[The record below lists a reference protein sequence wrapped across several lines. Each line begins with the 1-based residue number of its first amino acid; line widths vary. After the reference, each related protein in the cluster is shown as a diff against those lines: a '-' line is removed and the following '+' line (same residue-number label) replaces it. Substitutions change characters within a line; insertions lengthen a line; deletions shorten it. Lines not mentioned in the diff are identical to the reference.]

1 MKKLSIILSF
11 LMIAAVFFVS
21 CDNKTSAPPTEYKVT
36 FDPDNGDEKTVV
48 TVKEGETATKPEK
61 DPVKEN
67 TVAFV
72 AWIKDDGTAYNFEDK
87 VTSDLTLKATYRT
100 TAVVTFVNGET
111 KTTKEVEYGK
121 TVNKPADEV
130 KREVG
135 GFASWRNEKNEIYD
149 FSTPVTSDITLTAS
163 VWKEITQT
171 DDVFDEGVAAYM
183 LASEFANVT
192 HSKSGQAASGDI
204 TLSDSNL
211 KDIIVYSLGRA
222 DFDKF
227 VGYMEHEG
235 VKYYTGSGQDSSAD
249 LKYLYCEITSKEN
262 YTVGYDAAADPA
274 SVTAKKLT
282 ISAKFSEGEK
292 GSSGITKKGE
302 FWEENP
308 VTVVISGVDEIVDE
322 DTTSYRFNYTL
333 TKDNKTNLFYV
344 ESSVTN
350 DNAMI
355 LTYSNQTDDY
365 LWKYESPQQQ
375 GSN

>member
-1 MKKLSIILSF
+1 MPQSVLFHATTRL
-11 LMIAAVFFVS
+11 LP
-21 CDNKTSAPPTEYKVT
+21 PPTEYKVT

-61 DPVKEN
+61 DPVKEG

-72 AWIKDDGTAYNFEDK
+72 AWVKDDGKAYNFEDK
-87 VTSDLTLKATYRT
+87 VTFNLTLKATYRT

-121 TVNKPADEV
+121 TVAKPDVEV

-163 VWKEITQT
+163 VWKKIEQA

-183 LASEFANVT
+183 LALEFAEVT
-192 HSKSGQAASGDI
+192 NSKSGKVDSGEI
-204 TLSDSNL
+204 ALSNSNL

-222 DFDKF
+222 DFGKF

-249 LKYLYCEITSKEN
+249 LKYLYCEITSEEN
-262 YTVGYDAAADPA
+262 CKVVYKSAADSA
-274 SVTAKKLT
+274 SVTATNLT
-282 ISAKFSEGEK
+282 ISAKFSEGEM
-292 GSSGITKKGE
+292 GNSGITKKGD

-322 DTTSYRFNYTL
+322 DKNSYRFNYNL

-344 ESSVTN
+344 ECSVTD
-350 DNAMI
+350 DNSMI

-365 LWKYESPQQQ
+365 LWKYEQQQ
-375 GSN
+375 GNN